1 MELSTE
7 LIQAYFAQWKTSS
20 LTIYYFLHFR
30 PPQIALLLPEGVAWR
45 IFPPWLQL
53 PVVGGQHQH
62 RGQGEVRGELR
73 EPLRD
78 AGRGVR
84 REVLAMHDHV
94 QKTPERAVI

>member
-1 MELSTE
+1 M
-7 LIQAYFAQWKTSS
+7 
-20 LTIYYFLHFR
+20 
-30 PPQIALLLPEGVAWR
+30 
-45 IFPPWLQL
+45 
-53 PVVGGQHQH
+53 
-62 RGQGEVRGELR
+62 RGELR